1 MPKKILI
8 TGGAGFIGSH
18 IAEELVK
25 SKKGEVIVFDNL
37 SVGKKENIPK
47 GCRFIKG
54 DIRNEAA
61 ITKATKGVDVIFHDA
76 AFVSIRASF
85 DMLKHEVDNNVCGM
99 LNVLEA
105 TVENKVKKLVFASS
119 MAVYGE
125 PKLLPVEEDSQL
137 RPISPYG
144 FSKLRGE
151 LYCKIFQD
159 KFGLDTTVLRYF
171 NTFGIRQTPSDY
183 VGVTTTFINQALAGR
198 PLTIFGNGKQTRD
211 FVWVKDIA
219 RANMLAAFSKKSR
232 GEIFNI
238 ASGNEI
244 SINDIAD
251 AINKYTGGSKKYLS
265 VPGGEISR
273 IRADISK
280 AKKVLGYKPEGDLL
294 VMLPDL
300 VHWWK
305 KQRDD
310 NEKK

>member
-1 MPKKILI
+1 MKFLI

-25 SKKGEVIVFDNL
+25 SKKGEIIVFDNL

-54 DIRNEAA
+54 DIRNEAI
-61 ITKATKGVDVIFHDA
+61 ITKATKGVDVVFHDA
-76 AFVSIRASF
+76 AFVSIRGSF
-85 DMLKHEVDNNVCGM
+85 DMLKHEIENNVYGA

-105 TVENKVKKLVFASS
+105 AAENKVRKLVFASS

-125 PKLLPVEEDSQL
+125 PKLLPVGEDSQL

-159 KFGLDTTVLRYF
+159 KSGIDTTVLRYF

-183 VGVTTTFINQALAGR
+183 VGVTTTFINQALAGK

-219 RANMLAAFSKKSR
+219 RANILAAFSKKSR

-238 ASGNEI
+238 ASGNEV

-251 AINKYTGGSKKYLS
+251 AINKHTGGSKKYLS

-280 AKKVLGYKPEGDLL
+280 ARRVLGYRPEGDLL
-294 VMLPDL
+294 VILPDL

-305 KQRDD
+305 KQRDSIGIT
-310 NEKK
+310 

>member
-1 MPKKILI
+1 MKFLI

-18 IAEELVK
+18 IAEELIK
-25 SKKGEVIVFDNL
+25 SKKGEVVVFDNL
-37 SVGKKENIPK
+37 SMGKKENIPK

-61 ITKATKGVDVIFHDA
+61 IIKAMKGIDVIFHDA

-85 DMLKHEVDNNVCGM
+85 DMLKHEVDNNVYGT

-105 TVENKVKKLVFASS
+105 AVKNKVKKLVFASS

-125 PKLLPVEEDSQL
+125 PKILPVEEDSQL
-137 RPISPYG
+137 KPISPYG

-159 KFGLDTTVLRYF
+159 KFGIDTTVLRYF

-183 VGVTTTFINQALAGR
+183 VGVTTTFINQALSGK
-198 PLTIFGNGKQTRD
+198 PLTIFGDGKQTRD

-219 RANMLAAFSKKSR
+219 RANVLAAFSKKSR
-232 GEIFNI
+232 GEILNI
-238 ASGNEI
+238 ASGQEI
-244 SINDIAD
+244 SINNIAD
-251 AINKYTGGSKKYLS
+251 SINKYVGNGRVYVSK
-265 VPGGEISR
+265 PGGEISR
-273 IRADISK
+273 IRANIAK

-294 VMLPDL
+294 MAIPVLID
-300 VHWWK
+300 WWK
-305 KQRDD
+305 EKQ
-310 NEKK
+310 K

>member
-1 MPKKILI
+1 MKFLI

-18 IAEELVK
+18 IAEELIK
-25 SKKGEVIVFDNL
+25 SKKGEVVVFDNL
-37 SVGKKENIPK
+37 SVGKKENIPV

-61 ITKATKGVDVIFHDA
+61 ILKASRGIDVVFHDA

-85 DMLKHEVDNNVCGM
+85 DMLKHEVDNNVYGT

-105 TVENKVKKLVFASS
+105 ASKNKVKRLVFASS

-125 PKLLPVEEDSQL
+125 PNLLPVGEDSNL

-159 KFGLDTTVLRYF
+159 KFGLDATVLRYF

-183 VGVTTTFINQALAGR
+183 VGVTTTFINQALSGK
-198 PLTIFGNGKQTRD
+198 PLTIFGDGKQTRD

-219 RANMLAAFSKKSR
+219 RANVLAAFSKKNG
-232 GEIFNI
+232 GEILNI
-238 ASGNEI
+238 ASGQEI

-251 AINKYTGGSKKYLS
+251 AINKYTGNSKVY
-265 VPGGEISR
+265 VPRPAGEISR
-273 IRADISK
+273 IRANITK

-294 VMLPDL
+294 IMLPSL
-300 VHWWK
+300 INWWK

>member
-1 MPKKILI
+1 MKFLI

-18 IAEELVK
+18 IAEELIK
-25 SKKGEVIVFDNL
+25 SKKGEVVVFDNL
-37 SVGKKENIPK
+37 SVGKKENVPK

-61 ITKATKGVDVIFHDA
+61 IIKAMKGIDVVFHDA

-85 DMLKHEVDNNVCGM
+85 DMLKHEVDNNVYGI
-99 LNVLEA
+99 LNVFEA
-105 TVENKVKKLVFASS
+105 AVKNKVKKLVFASS

-125 PKLLPVEEDSQL
+125 PKVLPVEEDSQL

-159 KFGLDTTVLRYF
+159 KFGIDTTVLRYF

-183 VGVTTTFINQALAGR
+183 VGVATTFINQALNGK
-198 PLTIFGNGKQTRD
+198 PLTIFGDGKQTRD
-211 FVWVKDIA
+211 FVWVRDIA
-219 RANMLAAFSKKSR
+219 RANVLAAFNKKSG

-238 ASGNEI
+238 ASGQEI
-244 SINDIAD
+244 SINSIAD
-251 AINKYTGGSKKYLS
+251 AINKYTGNNRVYVPK
-265 VPGGEISR
+265 PGGEISR
-273 IRADISK
+273 IRANIAK

-294 VMLPDL
+294 TMLPNL
-300 VHWWK
+300 INWWK
-305 KQRDD
+305 NKDYE
-310 NEKK
+310 NKK

>member
-1 MPKKILI
+1 MKFLI

-18 IAEELVK
+18 IAEELIK

-61 ITKATKGVDVIFHDA
+61 IIKATKSVDVVFHNA
-76 AFVSIRASF
+76 AFVSIRGSF
-85 DMLKHEVDNNVCGM
+85 DMLKHEVDNNVYGA

-105 TVENKVKKLVFASS
+105 TVKNKVKKLVFASS

-125 PKLLPVEEDSQL
+125 PKVLPVEEDSQP

-159 KFGLDTTVLRYF
+159 KFGIDTTVLRYF

-183 VGVTTTFINQALAGR
+183 VGVTTTFINQALAGK
-198 PLTIFGNGKQTRD
+198 PLTIFGDGKQTRD

-219 RANMLAAFSKKSR
+219 RANVLAAFSKKSR

-238 ASGNEI
+238 ASGSEI

-251 AINKYTGGSKKYLS
+251 AINKQTGSGKKYLS

-273 IRADISK
+273 IRADTSR
-280 AKKVLGYKPEGDLL
+280 AKKVLGYEPKGDLL
-294 VMLPDL
+294 TMIPTL
-300 VHWWK
+300 VDWWK
-305 KQRDD
+305 EKQ
-310 NEKK
+310 K

>member
-1 MPKKILI
+1 MKFLI

-18 IAEELVK
+18 IAEELIK

-61 ITKATKGVDVIFHDA
+61 IIKAMRGIDVIFHDA

-85 DMLKHEVDNNVCGM
+85 DMLKHEVDNNVYGT
-99 LNVLEA
+99 LNVFEA
-105 TVENKVKKLVFASS
+105 AVKNKVKKLIFASS

-125 PKLLPVEEDSQL
+125 PKLLPVTEDSQL

-159 KFGLDTTVLRYF
+159 KFGIDTTVLRYF

-183 VGVTTTFINQALAGR
+183 VGVTTTFINQALSGK
-198 PLTIFGNGKQTRD
+198 PLTIFGDGKQTRD

-219 RANMLAAFSKKSR
+219 RANVLAAFNKKSR
-232 GEIFNI
+232 GEILNI
-238 ASGNEI
+238 ASGQEI
-244 SINDIAD
+244 SINNIAD
-251 AINKYTGGSKKYLS
+251 SINKYVGNGKVYVPK
-265 VPGGEISR
+265 PGGEISR
-273 IRADISK
+273 IRANIAK
-280 AKKVLGYKPEGDLL
+280 AKKVLGYEPKGDLL
-294 VMLPDL
+294 VMLPSL
-300 VHWWK
+300 INWWK
-305 KQRDD
+305 NKDYG
-310 NEKK
+310 NKK